1 MKRKKEA
8 TRMAQ
13 RILIVD
19 DEASICWSLSQA
31 LEDEGYSCQQASS
44 AEDALRI
51 ASEFEPD
58 AILLDVRLPGM
69 SGLEA
74 LDALQETSP
83 HCIIVVMT
91 AFGDLQTAVAAIRSS
106 AFEYLTK
113 PFELEHAID
122 VVRRGLRTQN
132 QEGERTQAGMQLDP
146 PQGMVGTS
154 PAMQRVFKQVAQ
166 AANCDVPVLVTG
178 ESGTGKELIA
188 EAIHQHSPRGE
199 QSFMPVCLAA
209 MNENLV
215 ESELFGHVRGAFTGA
230 EGDRRGV
237 LELARHGTVFL
248 DEIGDV
254 PLAVQVKL
262 LRAIERQEW
271 IAVGA
276 SRPIQGDFRV
286 VAATHQPLLELI
298 RNGEFREDLYYR
310 LAVFH
315 IELPPLRERLEDLE
329 LLVDHF
335 LRLIAGGEPP
345 KRMSPQ
351 ALSELRSRVW
361 YGNVRELK
369 NVVEHAAIVA
379 RSHEIGVEHLPKPI
393 ELGVAEV
400 EVMPSVCS
408 SVEEWTKAQLLE
420 ESPEDLY
427 DRLLAVVEPPLLQEV
442 LESVGGN
449 RVAASSRLGMHRA
462 TLRQKLRRHG
472 LDESS
477 SED

>member
-1 MKRKKEA
+1 
-8 TRMAQ
+8 MAQ

-31 LEDEGYSCQQASS
+31 LEDEGYLCQQASS
-44 AEDALRI
+44 AEDALRV
-51 ASEFEPD
+51 AADFQPD

-74 LDALQETSP
+74 LDALQTTSP
-83 HCIIVVMT
+83 HCIIVIMT
-91 AFGDLQTAVAAIRSS
+91 AFGDLQTAVTAIRSS

-113 PFELEHAID
+113 PFELDHAID
-122 VVRRGLRTQN
+122 VVRRGLRS
-132 QEGERTQAGMQLDP
+132 RTSKAEPFDVEQHTDP

-188 EAIHQHSPRGE
+188 EAIHQHSSRSP
-199 QSFMPVCLAA
+199 QSFMPVSLAA

-237 LELARHGTVFL
+237 LELARQGTVFL

-254 PLAVQVKL
+254 PLSVQVKL

-276 SRPIQGDFRV
+276 SRPVKGDFRV

-298 RNGEFREDLYYR
+298 RDGAFREDLYYR

-329 LLVDHF
+329 PLVEHF
-335 LRLIAGGEPP
+335 LQCQAGHDPP
-345 KRMSPQ
+345 KRMSTA
-351 ALSELRSRVW
+351 ALDELRARPW
-361 YGNVRELK
+361 CGNVRELK
-369 NVVEHAAIVA
+369 NVVEHSAIVA

-393 ELGVAEV
+393 ELVGAKPLNDPANVV
-400 EVMPSVCS
+400 PSVVQWVRS
-408 SVEEWTKAQLLE
+408 QLSE
-420 ESPEDLY
+420 DEPVDLY
-427 DRLLAVVEPPLLQEV
+427 DRLLSIVEPPLLQEV
-442 LESVGGN
+442 LDSVGGN
-449 RVAASSRLGMHRA
+449 RVAASGRLGMHRA
-462 TLRQKLRRHG
+462 TLRQKMRRHG
-472 LDESS
+472 LDDSVG
-477 SED
+477 ED

>member
-1 MKRKKEA
+1 
-8 TRMAQ
+8 MAQ

-31 LEDEGYSCQQASS
+31 LEDEGYRCQQASS
-44 AEDALRI
+44 AEDALRV
-51 ASEFEPD
+51 ASDFQPN

-74 LDALQETSP
+74 LEALQATSP
-83 HCIIVVMT
+83 NCIVIIMT
-91 AFGDLQTAVAAIRSS
+91 AFGDLQTAVTAIRSS

-113 PFELEHAID
+113 PFELDHALD
-122 VVRRGLRTQN
+122 VVRRGLESQN
-132 QEGERTQAGMQLDP
+132 SKAAQMEVELQAEP

-188 EAIHQHSPRGE
+188 EAIHQHSSRHT
-199 QSFMPVCLAA
+199 QAFMPVCLAA

-230 EGDRRGV
+230 EEDRRGV
-237 LELARHGTVFL
+237 LELAHQGTVFL
-248 DEIGDV
+248 DEMGDV
-254 PLAVQVKL
+254 PLTVQVKL

-271 IAVGA
+271 ISVGA
-276 SRPIQGDFRV
+276 SRPQKGDFRV

-298 RNGEFREDLYYR
+298 RDGSFREDLYYR

-329 LLVDHF
+329 PLVDHF
-335 LRLIAGGEPP
+335 LLSVAGQEPP
-345 KRMSPQ
+345 KRMSPS
-351 ALSELRSRVW
+351 ALAELRSRPW
-361 YGNVRELK
+361 HGNVRELK
-369 NVVEHAAIVA
+369 NVVEHAAIVS
-379 RSHEIGVEHLPKPI
+379 RSHEIGVEHLPSPI
-393 ELGVAEV
+393 ELHESKQ
-400 EVMPSVCS
+400 PDDPS
-408 SVEEWTKAQLLE
+408 SVVSSIVQWVRSQLSE
-420 ESPEDLY
+420 GESADLY
-427 DRLLAVVEPPLLQEV
+427 DRLLSMVEPPLLREV

-449 RVAASSRLGMHRA
+449 RVAASGRLGMHRA

-472 LDESS
+472 LDESA